1 MPSFRRLGR
10 RKLPR
15 NDLGV
20 IVSKSP
26 SYWDYLKLDQLLN
39 LQNGLDADES
49 QISSDELHF
58 IVVHQVYELW
68 FKLILRELRLA
79 RDHLAA
85 PKVDEVIV
93 PHVVH
98 HLRRV
103 SEIFKLTVQQWA
115 VVETLTP
122 QDFLA
127 FRDKL
132 APASGFQSYQM
143 RELEFVLGRGSKERV
158 RYGDIDPV
166 EHIRQKGPGSKAG
179 EKAVQHLAA
188 AEQERSLRSVLHDWL
203 YRTPIQASSPADP
216 GDEAIVR
223 EFLDAYLAAHER
235 LQRSQLEGLLQ
246 HGISDRATLEHRFAA
261 SNRQSQAFL
270 HADDVAAPERTRER
284 RVRAALLFIE
294 SYRAL
299 PLLSWP
305 RLLVD
310 AVVEVEEQFVLWR
323 NRHARMTERTI
334 GRRVGTGGSSGVDYL
349 DKAAEGRIFPELWA
363 VRTVL
368 LPADALPQLR
378 NPGFYGFAV

>member
-1 MPSFRRLGR
+1 M
-10 RKLPR
+10 
-15 NDLGV
+15 
-20 IVSKSP
+20 SKSP
-26 SYWDYLKLDQLLN
+26 SYWDYLKLDQLLG

-49 QISSDELHF
+49 KITSDELHF

-103 SEIFKLTVQQWA
+103 SEIFKLAVQQWA

-132 APASGFQSYQM
+132 APASGFQSFQM
-143 RELEFVLGRGSKERV
+143 REIEIVLGREERV
-158 RYGDIDPV
+158 RYGDTDPV
-166 EHIRQKGPGSKAG
+166 EHIRQKGPGTPG
-179 EKAVQHLAA
+179 GDLAVQRVAA
-188 AEQERSLRSVLHDWL
+188 AESERSLRSVLHDWL
-203 YRTPIQASSPADP
+203 YRTPIQASNPKDA
-216 GDEAIVR
+216 GDEQAVQ
-223 EFLDAYLAAHER
+223 EFLDAYLAAHVK
-235 LQRSQLEGLLQ
+235 LQRSQLEALLR
-246 HGISDRATLEHRFAA
+246 HGISDRETLEHRFAA
-261 SNRQSQAFL
+261 SNRQSQSFL
-270 HADDVAAPERTRER
+270 HADDVPATDRPRQR

-310 AVVEVEEQFVLWR
+310 AVVEVEEQFVIWR

-334 GRRVGTGGSSGVDYL
+334 GRRVGTGGSSGVEYL
-349 DKAAEGRIFPELWA
+349 DKTAEGRIFPELWA

-368 LPADALPQLR
+368 LPADALPELR
-378 NPGFYGFAV
+378 NPGFYGFAA